1 MPVERFTE
9 NDEASEAE
17 ATPRDEAVL
26 DTGRGRGL
34 FRRLRFPAGIGV
46 GLAIGILA
54 HFLLTVPLGRPR
66 TGLSPA
72 ENLLAQLG
80 PQTVN
85 LAQPGTSLEVQIT
98 FEASSPEF
106 AALLRQRTAQLADVA
121 IAVISTKV
129 VDELDTELER
139 NRLKRELADAVAQ
152 RLRSDEA
159 HVTNVY
165 FTRFHY
171 RSD

>member
-9 NDEASEAE
+9 SDEASEAE
-17 ATPRDEAVL
+17 GTPRDEAVR
-26 DTGRGRGL
+26 DTGRGW
-34 FRRLRFPAGIGV
+34 RLLGRFKFPAGVGV

-54 HFLLTVPLGRPR
+54 HFLLTVPFGRSG
-66 TGLSPA
+66 TGVSAANDQLV
-72 ENLLAQLG
+72 QLG

-85 LAQPGTSLEVQIT
+85 HAEPGPSLEVQIT

-106 AALLRQRTAQLADVA
+106 SAVLERRSAQLADIA
-121 IAVISTKV
+121 ITVISAKTT
-129 VDELDTELER
+129 DEIDTELKR